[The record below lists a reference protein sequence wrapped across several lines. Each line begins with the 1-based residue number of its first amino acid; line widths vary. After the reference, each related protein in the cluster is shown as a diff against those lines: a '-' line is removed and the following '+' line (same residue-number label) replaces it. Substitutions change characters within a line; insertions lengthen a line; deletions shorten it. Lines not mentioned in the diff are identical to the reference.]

1 MMAEIQNMGQWA
13 EFGLMGMVIGALFV
27 VVGWFLRA
35 LSRKDEQTNI
45 FIKEILKED
54 REERAVE
61 RSTHESTT
69 NRLSDAIDDLTQE
82 LRKKN

>member
-1 MMAEIQNMGQWA
+1 MIAQLSNLTHWA

-35 LSRKDEQTNI
+35 LSRKDEQTNL

-54 REERAVE
+54 REERTIE
-61 RSTHESTT
+61 RHEHRDTT
-69 NRLSDAIDDLTQE
+69 NRLSGAIDELTKE
-82 LRKKN
+82 LRKR

>member
-1 MMAEIQNMGQWA
+1 MNIAPQWA

-35 LSRKDEQTNI
+35 LSRKDE
-45 FIKEILKED
+45 FIKEILRED
-54 REERAVE
+54 REERTVE
-61 RSTHESTT
+61 RGAHEKIT
-69 NRLSDAIDDLTQE
+69 NGLSEAIKDLTKE

>member
-1 MMAEIQNMGQWA
+1 MSIAPQWA

-35 LSRKDEQTNI
+35 LSRKDE
-45 FIKEILKED
+45 FIKDILRDD

-61 RSTHESTT
+61 RVAHSDIT
-69 NRLSDAIDDLTQE
+69 NGLSEAIKDLTKE
-82 LRKKN
+82 LRNKH